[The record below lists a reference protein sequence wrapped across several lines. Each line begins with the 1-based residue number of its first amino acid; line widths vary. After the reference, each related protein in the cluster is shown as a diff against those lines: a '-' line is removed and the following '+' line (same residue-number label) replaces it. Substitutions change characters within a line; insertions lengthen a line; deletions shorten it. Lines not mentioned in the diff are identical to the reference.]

1 MAPYGGL
8 KYPVRHEWSELQL
21 ADRKVAECASFRSQC
36 SRSSLRS
43 SRPAVVVA
51 GARRSC
57 SVDQQQPM
65 RKTRAQARRLHIGPT
80 SRPGDLVCLL
90 FSWPK
95 CDSASKLSQAYFVV
109 IFETKNRDFRPQTP
123 CD

>member
-21 ADRKVAECASFRSQC
+21 ADRKVAECASFPSQC

-65 RKTRAQARRLHIGPT
+65 RKTRAQAQRLHIEPT
-80 SRPGDLVCLL
+80 SRPSDLVCLL
-90 FSWPK
+90 FSRPNS
-95 CDSASKLSQAYFVV
+95 DAPSNFAQAYSSS
-109 IFETKNRDFRPQTP
+109 I
-123 CD
+123 